1 MKSGLKNE
9 EGKKK
14 KKQGGVMKGSMLWI
28 QTDLG
33 LKSCYF
39 THY

>member
-9 EGKKK
+9 EEEK
-14 KKQGGVMKGSMLWI
+14 KKQSGMMKGSMLWI

-33 LKSCYF
+33 LKSYYF